1 MSDVLA
7 VCDLGHEFTL
17 KDFDPEAEVIAAISW
32 CPEMLASPQHFGLI
46 LECGAKVLWLRH
58 LPGLDKKQNKRIL
71 PKESIQYD
79 LFLDNEIKL
88 TLDKSKSND

>member
-17 KDFDPEAEVIAAISW
+17 KDFDPEAEVIASISW
-32 CPEMLASPQHFGLI
+32 CPEMVAMPQHFGLV

-58 LPGLDKKQNKRIL
+58 LPRLDKSKKVFKL
-71 PKESIQYD
+71 PKDHQLD
-79 LFLDNEIKL
+79 LFIDYDSPKL
-88 TLDKSKSND
+88 PLDKSKS